1 MGSLHVIEGQASLI
15 TRRGSRNSLCE
26 SREIQYSA
34 DWPIRPHEDPM
45 SECAQI
51 IAVLKRS
58 LKARGTTYRDL
69 AQAIGLSEASIKR
82 IFAEETFSL
91 ARLEQICTALGSSI
105 AEVSRMAAQQTTGGQ
120 QLTLEQEQVLASDW
134 HVLACFHLL
143 LNGHQP
149 ANIGRELDLPERQLR
164 GLLVKLDAAKLIE
177 LQPKLK
183 ARLRTPNVIAW
194 RSDGPVRRLYEQ
206 QVKTEFL
213 QADFAGRHELINFV
227 SAELSEA
234 SAKILTRKAEL
245 LARDFAELAALDA
258 GLPAK
263 EKHSTGL
270 LLALRPWVFSMFDGL
285 RKKV

>member
-1 MGSLHVIEGQASLI
+1 
-15 TRRGSRNSLCE
+15 
-26 SREIQYSA
+26 
-34 DWPIRPHEDPM
+34 M

-58 LKARGTTYRDL
+58 LKARGATYRDL
-69 AQAIGLSEASIKR
+69 ARTVGLSEASIKR

-91 ARLEQICTALGSSI
+91 ARLEQICTALGLSI
-105 AEVSRMAAQQTTGGQ
+105 AEVAKMAAQQTTSGGS

-134 HVLACFHLL
+134 HLLACFHLL
-143 LNGHQP
+143 INGRQP
-149 ANIGRELDLPERQLR
+149 ADIGRELDLPERQLR

-177 LQPKLK
+177 LQPKMK
-183 ARLRTPNVIAW
+183 VRVRTPNVIAW

-213 QADFAGRHELINFV
+213 QAEFTGRHELINFA
-227 SAELSEA
+227 SAELSDA
-234 SAKILTRKAEL
+234 SAKILTRKAES
-245 LARDFAELAALDA
+245 LARDFAELATLDA
-258 GLPAK
+258 GLPDK
-263 EKHSTGL
+263 EKRSMGL

>member
-1 MGSLHVIEGQASLI
+1 
-15 TRRGSRNSLCE
+15 
-26 SREIQYSA
+26 
-34 DWPIRPHEDPM
+34 M

-91 ARLEQICTALGSSI
+91 SRLEQICAALGSSI
-105 AEVSRMAAQQTTGGQ
+105 AEVAKMAAQQTTSGGQ

-134 HVLACFHLL
+134 HLLACFYLL
-143 LNGHQP
+143 LNGHP
-149 ANIGRELDLPERQLR
+149 AADVGRELNLQERQLR
-164 GLLVKLDAAKLIE
+164 GLLVKLDAARLIE

-183 ARLRTPNVIAW
+183 VRLRTPNVIAW
-194 RSDGPVRRLYEQ
+194 RSDGPVRRLYEH

-213 QADFAGRHELINFV
+213 QAEFTGRHELINFV

-234 SAKILTRKAEL
+234 SAKMLTRKAEM

-258 GLPAK
+258 GLPDK
-263 EKHSTGL
+263 EKRSMGL
-270 LLALRPWVFSMFDGL
+270 LLAFRPWVFSMFDGL

>member
-1 MGSLHVIEGQASLI
+1 
-15 TRRGSRNSLCE
+15 
-26 SREIQYSA
+26 
-34 DWPIRPHEDPM
+34 M

-58 LKARGTTYRDL
+58 LKARGATYRDL
-69 AQAIGLSEASIKR
+69 ASTVGLSEASIKR

-91 ARLEQICTALGSSI
+91 ARLEQICTALGLSI
-105 AEVSRMAAQQTTGGQ
+105 AEVARMAAQQTTSGGQ

-134 HVLACFHLL
+134 HLLACFHLL
-143 LNGHQP
+143 LNGRQP
-149 ANIGRELDLPERQLR
+149 ADIGRELDLQERQLR

-213 QADFAGRHELINFV
+213 QAEFTGRHEQINFI

-234 SAKILTRKAEL
+234 SAKILKRKAEL

-258 GLPAK
+258 GLPDK
-263 EKHSTGL
+263 EKRSIGL

>member
-1 MGSLHVIEGQASLI
+1 
-15 TRRGSRNSLCE
+15 
-26 SREIQYSA
+26 
-34 DWPIRPHEDPM
+34 M

-69 AQAIGLSEASIKR
+69 AAAVGLSEASIKR

-91 ARLEQICTALGSSI
+91 ARLEQICTALGLSI
-105 AEVSRMAAQQTTGGQ
+105 AEVAKMAAQQTAAGGP

-149 ANIGRELDLPERQLR
+149 AGIGRELNLPERQLR

-183 ARLRTPNVIAW
+183 VRLRTPNVIAW
-194 RSDGPVRRLYEQ
+194 RSDGPVRRL
-206 QVKTEFL
+206 
-213 QADFAGRHELINFV
+213 
-227 SAELSEA
+227 
-234 SAKILTRKAEL
+234 
-245 LARDFAELAALDA
+245 
-258 GLPAK
+258 
-263 EKHSTGL
+263 
-270 LLALRPWVFSMFDGL
+270 
-285 RKKV
+285 